1 MSKGGRTIMKNAHC
15 GCTETS
21 FRTPSKYCTPIPKI
35 IHNICLYL
43 LTAGWPDGQLAKNQN
58 KTRNNSPFTY
68 YLSSTQ
74 ASEVFPGFHLNVS
87 LIFGVQLEN
96 QDYHVWDTVCE
107 KNYTCKIK
115 TIKSSVKVYFSL
127 RTSIPIISIPITLCC
142 F

>member
-1 MSKGGRTIMKNAHC
+1 MKNAHC

-35 IHNICLYL
+35 IHNMCLYL

-74 ASEVFPGFHLNVS
+74 ASEVSQG
-87 LIFGVQLEN
+87 
-96 QDYHVWDTVCE
+96 
-107 KNYTCKIK
+107 
-115 TIKSSVKVYFSL
+115 
-127 RTSIPIISIPITLCC
+127 SI
-142 F
+142 